1 MAKEETSLFS
11 LTPSDI
17 AARAKQQMEDLAKL
31 QSGWFDKL
39 QEANRQWLDRI
50 DAESRIASE
59 FTSKLTQARS
69 FTDVLAAYQVWGNRQ
84 FEMMAEDTK
93 HLIDDTQKFIQT
105 GANFFA
111 SSGQSK
117 EAGAIK

>member
-1 MAKEETSLFS
+1 
-11 LTPSDI
+11 
-17 AARAKQQMEDLAKL
+17 MEDLAKL

-111 SSGQSK
+111 SSG
-117 EAGAIK
+117 

>member
-1 MAKEETSLFS
+1 MAKEEISPFG

-17 AARAKQQMEDLAKL
+17 AARAKRQMEDLANL
-31 QSGWFDKL
+31 QSELLDKL
-39 QEANRQWLDRI
+39 QETNRQWLDRI
-50 DAESRIASE
+50 EAESRIVS
-59 FTSKLTQARS
+59 
-69 FTDVLAAYQVWGNRQ
+69 AACQMLGNRR
-84 FEMMAEDTK
+84 FELLGEDAK

-117 EAGAIK
+117 EPVAGGK